1 MMAAGRYVEVPGSLH
16 PPIEQ
21 AAIVIASTRAQAL
34 ARRFLAF
41 LRRADSAARLH
52 ASGFGEATR

>member
-1 MMAAGRYVEVPGSLH
+1 MVAAGSYVEVPASLH

-34 ARRFLAF
+34 ARRFLEF
-41 LRRADSAARLH
+41 LRRADIAAQLH
-52 ASGFGEATR
+52 ASGFGEAAR